1 MKNVN
6 IENSLEWLQSQIQ
19 NYTLSKEDK
28 EIITSYMIN
37 NGYTKI
43 IRYFSTVKELKNS
56 NADYK
61 NCFVIRST
69 GILELK

>member
-19 NYTLSKEDK
+19 NYTLSKEEK
-28 EIITSYMIN
+28 EIITSYMTN

-43 IRYFSTVKELKNS
+43 TRYFPTVKELKNS